1 MEELLTGL
9 GGSGIGVGAIIWYA
23 KNRFIKFDKK
33 IGQMA
38 HELRD
43 ATAENNLQK
52 DQINRLREEIKEVK
66 QELRDLRKKL

>member
-1 MEELLTGL
+1 
-9 GGSGIGVGAIIWYA
+9 
-23 KNRFIKFDKK
+23 
-33 IGQMA
+33 MA

-43 ATAENNLQK
+43 ATAENNLQR